1 MAVAVQFSFRWR
13 RANPNPAGLRRRD
26 DLTARF
32 QTVRERSLTLA
43 APLSAEDQQIQS
55 MPDVSPTKW
64 HLAHTTWFWET
75 FLLKPYLEGYTSP
88 DERFDYLFNS
98 YYEAIGSR
106 HPRTERGLISRP
118 SCEEVVAYRRHVDDA
133 MATLLADPPDQ
144 HAPETAARTE
154 IGLNHEEQHQE
165 LLLMDIKHVL
175 SMNPLSPAYVRSA
188 PQEVQPTRDLD
199 WMRFDGGLVE
209 IGHDGEGWAFDNE
222 GPRHQVWLEPFA
234 IADRLVTVGDWLS
247 FIEDDGYHRAELWL
261 SDGWATVQSEQW
273 RAPLYWRD
281 DGEAW
286 SLFTLTGQR
295 PLNPAEPVCHVSFY
309 EADAF
314 ARWSGY
320 RLPTE
325 AEWEIAA
332 AAMAAD
338 PGPALHPRPA
348 GATPGMR
355 QMQGEVWQWTASP
368 YVAYP
373 RYRPAE
379 GALGEYNGKFMSNQ
393 MILRGG
399 ACITPPGHA
408 RATYRNFYPPAARWP
423 FTGLRLADD
432 V

>member
-1 MAVAVQFSFRWR
+1 MT
-13 RANPNPAGLRRRD
+13 NPNPAEVRRPD
-26 DLTARF
+26 DLIARF
-32 QTVRERSLTLA
+32 RTVRDRSLGLA
-43 APLSAEDQQIQS
+43 APLSPEDQQVQS

-88 DERFDYLFNS
+88 DGRFDYLFNS

-106 HPRTERGLISRP
+106 HPRAERGLISRP
-118 SCEEVVAYRRHVDDA
+118 SCDEVVAYRRHVDDA
-133 MATLLADPPDQ
+133 MTTLLADPPARHTDEI
-144 HAPETAARTE
+144 AGRTE

-175 SMNPLSPAYVRSA
+175 SMNPLSPAYARSA
-188 PQEVQPTRDLD
+188 PHEVQPTRDPD
-199 WMRFDGGLVE
+199 WVRFDGGLVE
-209 IGHDGEGWAFDNE
+209 IGHDGDGWAFDNE
-222 GPRHQVWLEPFA
+222 GPRHKVWLEPFA
-234 IADRLVTVGDWLS
+234 LADRLVTVGDWLS

-261 SDGWATVQSEQW
+261 SDGWAVVQAEQW
-273 RAPLYWRD
+273 RAPLYWRE

-286 SLFTLTGQR
+286 SLFSLTGQH

-314 ARWSGY
+314 ARWSGR

-325 AEWEIAA
+325 AEWEVAT

-338 PGPALHPRPA
+338 SGPALHPRPA
-348 GATPGMR
+348 EPTPGLR

-393 MILRGG
+393 MVLRGG
-399 ACITPPGHA
+399 ACVTPPGHA